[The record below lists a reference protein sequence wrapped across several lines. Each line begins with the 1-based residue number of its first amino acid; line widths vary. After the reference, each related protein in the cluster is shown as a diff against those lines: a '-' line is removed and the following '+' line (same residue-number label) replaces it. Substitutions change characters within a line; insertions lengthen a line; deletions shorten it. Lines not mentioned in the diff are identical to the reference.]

1 MMKKL
6 SLIITA
12 ICILLMILTPMVIA
26 EEVLSFTDETNDVS
40 DATGKQVNRPNID
53 IYKISCSKEGK
64 EVELKLQLASGGKIQ
79 DSELIFYEVILET
92 DYLTYYTADYA
103 TGEVYVADEE
113 GNEIDVIALSGVG
126 TNELKISFNLSSSD
140 EECTN
145 LSATTFEFSL
155 TEEGYFDEYPNQVEI
170 FEVDAGGPYTGTVG
184 KTVQFY
190 GSSDYESSDL
200 EWTWDFGDGGES
212 NQKNPKHTYDESG
225 TFDVTLLVSDTEGI
239 KMGYDETTVTISES
253 GTTNN
258 GGSEDSGS
266 GLIIF
271 VVLIIIIII
280 VGVAAVFFIRRR

>member
-12 ICILLMILTPMVIA
+12 ICILLMILTPMVFA
-26 EEVLSFTDETNDVS
+26 EEVLSFTDETKDVS
-40 DATGKQVNRPNID
+40 DATGQQVNRPNID
-53 IYKISCSKEGK
+53 IYIISCSKEGK
-64 EVELKLQLASGGKIQ
+64 EVELKLQLATGGKIQ
-79 DSELIFYEVILET
+79 DSELIFYELVLET
-92 DYLTYYTADYA
+92 DLTFYTADYA
-103 TGEVYVADEE
+103 SGEVFVADEE
-113 GNEIDVIALSGVG
+113 GNELDVISFSGVG

-155 TEEGYFDEYPNQVEI
+155 SEEGYFDEYPNQVEI
-170 FEVDAGGPYTGTVG
+170 FEVDAGGPYTGTVD

-200 EWTWDFGDGGES
+200 EWSWDFGDGGES

-225 TFDVTLLVSDTEGI
+225 TYDVTLLVSDTEGI

-253 GTTNN
+253 GTPNN
-258 GGSEDSGS
+258 GGSEDTGF

>member
-12 ICILLMILTPMVIA
+12 ICILLMILTPIVFA
-26 EEVLSFTDETNDVS
+26 EEVLSFTDETNDVL
-40 DATGKQVNRPNID
+40 DENNKQVNRPNID
-53 IYKISCSKEGK
+53 IYIISCSKEGK

-79 DSELIFYEVILET
+79 DLEFIGYSM
-92 DYLTYYTADYA
+92 YLTTDLNEYMVDYFG
-103 TGEVYVADEE
+103 GEAFAEDGEA
-113 GNEIDVIALSGVG
+113 NEIDVIASSGAG

-140 EECTN
+140 EKCLN
-145 LSATTFEFSL
+145 LSSYTIEYSL
-155 TEEGYFDEYPNQVEI
+155 SGELYFDQCPEEFEMI
-170 FEVDAGGPYTGTVG
+170 EVDAGGPYTGTVG

-200 EWTWDFGDGGES
+200 EWSWDFGDGGES

-239 KMGYDETTVTISES
+239 KMGYDETTVTISAAS
-253 GTTNN
+253 TPNN

-271 VVLIIIIII
+271 VVLIIIVIII
-280 VGVAAVFFIRRR
+280 GVAAVFFIRRR